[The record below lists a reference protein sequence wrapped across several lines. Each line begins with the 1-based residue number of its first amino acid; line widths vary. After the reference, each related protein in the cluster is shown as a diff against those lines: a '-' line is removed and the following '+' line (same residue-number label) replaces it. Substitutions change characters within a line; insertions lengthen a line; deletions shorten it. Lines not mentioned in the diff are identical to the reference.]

1 MTEFVEEVRLDVC
14 ESGDVD
20 GETESGVVSETE
32 SDVNVEEEEEGVETK
47 CGHKSIMYI

>member
-32 SDVNVEEEEEGVETK
+32 SDVNVEEEEGVETK
-47 CGHKSIMYI
+47 CGHKPIMNI